1 MCWCCDWVIELV
13 GAKAQSCICGLVVKV
28 VEMISLVGFTGP
40 MNHETFST
48 PLLWCDPKDDCIIL
62 IKRICLWSCELE
74 YFTHWFVATVRATS
88 GFQSPDQSAPGSTS
102 VSLGPA
108 FSVIHDLSYIF
119 RPAVQ
124 QNWLVV
130 DFSDFLVDGTTVVVR
145 VSGLNA
151 DGLSLNWPDRPKPP
165 DKKPRNTGAPVSE
178 VWPRFALKLVS
189 YAMDQSDSVDILVL
203 TLVGSPQTDSWN
215 FGSHPAAAWGH
226 IWSVTMVCPWAS

>member
-1 MCWCCDWVIELV
+1 MVWLLKWFLW
-13 GAKAQSCICGLVVKV
+13 S
-28 VEMISLVGFTGP
+28 FFGP
-40 MNHETFST
+40 VNHETFST
-48 PLLWCDPKDDCIIL
+48 PPLWCDAKDDWIIL
-62 IKRICLWSCELE
+62 IKRKCLWSCELE

-102 VSLGPA
+102 VSRGPA
-108 FSVIHDLSYIF
+108 FSAIHDLSYIF

-178 VWPRFALKLVS
+178 VWPRFALQPLS
-189 YAMDQSDSVDILVL
+189 SASRSDPIPLIFRSRLC
-203 TLVGSPQTDSWN
+203 S
-215 FGSHPAAAWGH
+215 AAWRQTRGILGH
-226 IWSVTMVCPWAS
+226 TQRASARAARGRVWSVNVGCPWAS

>member
-1 MCWCCDWVIELV
+1 MKVFSLSDIYHKFKVNIFNICKKMDLHSVSLFELLSDMAETDV
-13 GAKAQSCICGLVVKV
+13 LKCQVVVKV

-102 VSLGPA
+102 VSPGPA
-108 FSVIHDLSYIF
+108 FSAIHDLSYIF

-124 QNWLVV
+124 QN
-130 DFSDFLVDGTTVVVR
+130 
-145 VSGLNA
+145 
-151 DGLSLNWPDRPKPP
+151 
-165 DKKPRNTGAPVSE
+165 
-178 VWPRFALKLVS
+178 
-189 YAMDQSDSVDILVL
+189 
-203 TLVGSPQTDSWN
+203 
-215 FGSHPAAAWGH
+215 
-226 IWSVTMVCPWAS
+226 